1 MSDAMRGRGDEHP
14 AEQPSADVPAADVPS
29 DGDATPGATLDVT
42 QDGTPPAP
50 PAHQETGLELA
61 RSITRATLGAGVT
74 PRRRRR
80 SPGSRPDRRTA
91 RGRVSGA
98 FPDER
103 DPKLL
108 EDTVSRLVADHGW
121 SLDLKVSELF
131 GRWRTIVG
139 DDVAAHSVPESFGD
153 GKLLVRTD
161 STAWA
166 TQLGLLAPTI
176 VRRLNEELGD
186 GTVRVIDVQGP
197 AAPSWRRGLRSV
209 RGGRGPR
216 DTYG

>member
-1 MSDAMRGRGDEHP
+1 MSDARGEQGDE
-14 AEQPSADVPAADVPS
+14 PAAEPARAADAHTGDPNTSS
-29 DGDATPGATLDVT
+29 DPG
-42 QDGTPPAP
+42 GTNAQQSEHQQSG
-50 PAHQETGLELA
+50 HQETGLDLA

-80 SPGSRPDRRTA
+80 GSGSRPDRRTA

-108 EDTVSRLVADHGW
+108 EDSVSRLVADHGW

-166 TQLGLLAPTI
+166 TQLGLLAPAI

-197 AAPSWRRGLRSV
+197 AAPSWRRGPRRV